1 MFTDGKSGGSVQG
14 PRRERKRD
22 TIARKQEKGERERER
37 ERERESV
44 RGPNTKDLDRQVVI
58 YCLATDSSVVSLSLN

>member
-1 MFTDGKSGGSVQG
+1 MERAGVQYKDQEE
-14 PRRERKRD
+14 RENKRD
-22 TIARKQEKGERERER
+22 TRARNKKRERD
-37 ERERESV
+37 